1 MTLLNEL
8 KEEVESSSSQEDLLE
23 SIPGEVLTFLRVWVR
38 PHTASIE
45 VSYLPLDNF
54 MSCSYCV
61 VAQADIKESTDNT
74 FLYLDSSSSQ
84 PAIMLE
90 LSPFT
95 MLYLILIIY
104 KHRSRAEL

>member
-8 KEEVESSSSQEDLLE
+8 KDEVESSSSQEELLE

-61 VAQADIKESTDNT
+61 VAQADIKEGTDKT
-74 FLYLDSSSSQ
+74 FCIWIQLKSASNNVRVVSIHNVIFNINNLQ
-84 PAIMLE
+84 TQI
-90 LSPFT
+90 
-95 MLYLILIIY
+95 
-104 KHRSRAEL
+104 